1 MKLKMKDILKQ
12 TEFYVFC
19 IIVAFAFIIQ
29 VRSGQF
35 FTSNN
40 LMDLVRSMIIP
51 GIYAI
56 CALLSFVSTG
66 ADVSFPLIAALSA
79 YIAVTLGNQFSLGVI
94 PIFVIA
100 IAVGCLIGCINGFF
114 IVKYKFNSLIVTLGT
129 SSICSGILFGT
140 FEAGRTELP
149 KKLYALSKINLV
161 TVTNSKS
168 GLSSSL
174 PFTFVIMIVLYLI
187 AYFILNYTMAGR
199 SVYAVGGDEVSAE
212 RAGINV
218 GKVRFMVFV
227 VNGGIA
233 AIAGLCYAMM
243 SYFYLPNEY
252 AGEEMLV
259 IAAVVLGGTRMV
271 GGIGTLR
278 GCLLGTLLLTMV
290 SNSLILLGISVYW
303 EKVFIGAII
312 IIGTAVS
319 AMQAM
324 RASKTSAKKKGGRVN
339 MNEAKKMKKSITLPF
354 DDNSKRLI
362 IILVVLLF
370 VTGITKSSQF
380 LNVGNIQSIGKQLTE
395 YGLMSLGMGVCMLS
409 GGIDLSTVYI
419 ANLCGISAGLI
430 IQSNTSGAAGIVL
443 ACVVALVVGAL
454 CGIFNGF
461 LVSFLNIPPMLA
473 TLGSY
478 ELYMGIS
485 IVLSQGSTVSADGRF
500 NILSAMTIF
509 GIPLPFILFLL
520 CTVILT
526 LIMSKTSFG
535 NKVYLVGTN
544 AKSSKFAGINVKKTT
559 LCCYMISG
567 ILSAIAGLVSL
578 SRLNSAKAD
587 FGTSYTMQTI
597 LVAVLGGINPDGGFG
612 NIPGIAFAVIILQTL
627 SSYLNQFPSISNYYR
642 DMIWGVALLAVLVFN
657 ITISK
662 KRAKKAASK

>member
-1 MKLKMKDILKQ
+1 MKLKMKGLLKQ

-19 IIVAFAFIIQ
+19 IIVAFALIIQ
-29 VRSGQF
+29 VRSGLF

-79 YIAVTLGNQFSLGVI
+79 YIAVTLGNRFSLGVI
-94 PIFVIA
+94 PIFAIA
-100 IAVGCLIGCINGFF
+100 IVVGCLIGCINGFF

-149 KKLYALSKINLV
+149 EKLYALSKINLV
-161 TVTNSKS
+161 TVTNAKS

-218 GKVRFMVFV
+218 GKVRFLVFV

-259 IAAVVLGGTRMV
+259 IAAVVLGGTRMI

-278 GCLLGTLLLTMV
+278 GG
-290 SNSLILLGISVYW
+290 SVD
-303 EKVFIGAII
+303 
-312 IIGTAVS
+312 
-319 AMQAM
+319 
-324 RASKTSAKKKGGRVN
+324 
-339 MNEAKKMKKSITLPF
+339 MNEAKKMKKGMTLPF
-354 DDNSKRLI
+354 DENSRRLI
-362 IILVVLLF
+362 IILVALLF
-370 VTGITKSSQF
+370 ITGITKSSQF
-380 LNVGNIQSIGKQLTE
+380 LNVGNVQSIGKQLTE

-430 IQSNTSGAAGIVL
+430 IQSNTSGVAGIVL
-443 ACVVALVVGAL
+443 ACVVALIVGAL

-485 IVLSQGSTVSADGRF
+485 IVLSKGSTVSANGQF

-509 GIPLPFILFLL
+509 GIPFPFILFLL
-520 CTVILT
+520 CTIILT

-627 SSYLNQFPSISNYYR
+627 SSYLNQFPAISNYYR

>member
-278 GCLLGTLLLTMV
+278 GCLL
-290 SNSLILLGISVYW
+290 SY
-303 EKVFIGAII
+303 
-312 IIGTAVS
+312 
-319 AMQAM
+319 
-324 RASKTSAKKKGGRVN
+324 
-339 MNEAKKMKKSITLPF
+339 
-354 DDNSKRLI
+354 
-362 IILVVLLF
+362 
-370 VTGITKSSQF
+370 
-380 LNVGNIQSIGKQLTE
+380 
-395 YGLMSLGMGVCMLS
+395 
-409 GGIDLSTVYI
+409 
-419 ANLCGISAGLI
+419 
-430 IQSNTSGAAGIVL
+430 
-443 ACVVALVVGAL
+443 
-454 CGIFNGF
+454 NGF
-461 LVSFLNIPPMLA
+461 
-473 TLGSY
+473 
-478 ELYMGIS
+478 
-485 IVLSQGSTVSADGRF
+485 Q
-500 NILSAMTIF
+500 
-509 GIPLPFILFLL
+509 
-520 CTVILT
+520 
-526 LIMSKTSFG
+526 
-535 NKVYLVGTN
+535 
-544 AKSSKFAGINVKKTT
+544 
-559 LCCYMISG
+559 
-567 ILSAIAGLVSL
+567 
-578 SRLNSAKAD
+578 
-587 FGTSYTMQTI
+587 
-597 LVAVLGGINPDGGFG
+597 
-612 NIPGIAFAVIILQTL
+612 
-627 SSYLNQFPSISNYYR
+627 
-642 DMIWGVALLAVLVFN
+642 
-657 ITISK
+657 
-662 KRAKKAASK
+662 

>member
-1 MKLKMKDILKQ
+1 LGKSIYWSNHYYWYCGIRYAGDASIKDI
-12 TEFYVFC
+12 
-19 IIVAFAFIIQ
+19 
-29 VRSGQF
+29 
-35 FTSNN
+35 
-40 LMDLVRSMIIP
+40 
-51 GIYAI
+51 
-56 CALLSFVSTG
+56 
-66 ADVSFPLIAALSA
+66 
-79 YIAVTLGNQFSLGVI
+79 
-94 PIFVIA
+94 
-100 IAVGCLIGCINGFF
+100 
-114 IVKYKFNSLIVTLGT
+114 
-129 SSICSGILFGT
+129 
-140 FEAGRTELP
+140 
-149 KKLYALSKINLV
+149 SK
-161 TVTNSKS
+161 
-168 GLSSSL
+168 
-174 PFTFVIMIVLYLI
+174 
-187 AYFILNYTMAGR
+187 
-199 SVYAVGGDEVSAE
+199 
-212 RAGINV
+212 
-218 GKVRFMVFV
+218 
-227 VNGGIA
+227 
-233 AIAGLCYAMM
+233 
-243 SYFYLPNEY
+243 
-252 AGEEMLV
+252 EE
-259 IAAVVLGGTRMV
+259 
-271 GGIGTLR
+271 
-278 GCLLGTLLLTMV
+278 
-290 SNSLILLGISVYW
+290 
-303 EKVFIGAII
+303 
-312 IIGTAVS
+312 
-319 AMQAM
+319 
-324 RASKTSAKKKGGRVN
+324 GGRVN

>member
-1 MKLKMKDILKQ
+1 MKFNVKSIMKQ
-12 TEFYVFC
+12 TEFYVLC
-19 IIVAFAFIIQ
+19 IIIAFSVIIQ

-40 LMDLVRSMIIP
+40 LMDLIRSMIIP
-51 GIYAI
+51 AIYAL

-79 YIAVTLGNQFSLGVI
+79 YIAVTLGNNFSLGVI
-94 PIFVIA
+94 PIFIIA
-100 IAVGCLIGCINGFF
+100 IGVGCLIGCINGFF

-129 SSICSGILFGT
+129 SSICSGILFGA

-149 KKLYALSKINLV
+149 DKLYKLSKINIA
-161 TVTNSKS
+161 TVTNAKS

-174 PFTFVIMIVLYLI
+174 PVTFIIMIVLYVI
-187 AYFILNYTMAGR
+187 AYLILNYTMAGR
-199 SVYAVGGDEVSAE
+199 SVYAVGGDEVSAQ

-218 GKVRFMVFV
+218 GKVRFLVFV

-252 AGEEMLV
+252 AGAEMLV
-259 IAAVVLGGTRMV
+259 IAAVILGGTRMT

-290 SNSLILLGISVYW
+290 ANSLILLGISVYW

-312 IIGTAVS
+312 IIGTA
-319 AMQAM
+319 
-324 RASKTSAKKKGGRVN
+324 
-339 MNEAKKMKKSITLPF
+339 
-354 DDNSKRLI
+354 
-362 IILVVLLF
+362 
-370 VTGITKSSQF
+370 KSSQF
-380 LNVGNIQSIGKQLTE
+380 LNVGNVQSIGKQLTE
-395 YGLMSLGMGVCMLS
+395 YGLMSLGMGICMLS

-430 IQSNTSGAAGIVL
+430 IQSNTSGVAGIIF

-485 IVLSQGSTVSADGRF
+485 IVLSKGSTVSANGQF

-509 GIPLPFILFLL
+509 GIPLPFILFII
-520 CTVILT
+520 CTIILT
-526 LIMSKTSFG
+526 WIMSKTSFG

-544 AKSSKFAGINVKKTT
+544 AKSAKFAGINVKKTT

-567 ILSAIAGLVSL
+567 ILSAVAGLVSL

-627 SSYLNQFPSISNYYR
+627 SSYLNQFPAISNYYR
-642 DMIWGVALLAVLVFN
+642 DMIWGIALLAVLVFN
-657 ITISK
+657 IYISK
-662 KRAKKAASK
+662 RRAKKAASK